1 MQQPS
6 ITRTATRTATRPA
19 TRHLPPM
26 RLLLAT
32 LVVAVAGSMA
42 QTAIAG
48 PHGGMG
54 GHDTMAD
61 RGHHEGMMGGP
72 GMVGMGGM
80 HQPRHMD
87 RLLDS
92 VNATAEQRAQIKQ
105 ITDAARADLNAQRD
119 TGRKL
124 HEQGQALFLQPN
136 VDARAVEALR
146 QQMLAQ
152 HDQASK
158 RMTQAMLDV
167 SKVLTPE
174 QRKAMGERMAQR
186 RSMMQRHRAERDAAA
201 APAKK

>member
-1 MQQPS
+1 MQQRS
-6 ITRTATRTATRPA
+6 STFAATRQ
-19 TRHLPPM
+19 LPPM

-32 LVVAVAGSMA
+32 LVVALAGSMA
-42 QTAIAG
+42 QTAIAA
-48 PHGGMG
+48 PHGGMAGMG
-54 GHDTMAD
+54 GHEAMAG
-61 RGHHEGMMGGP
+61 RGHLDGMMGGP
-72 GMVGMGGM
+72 AMGGLGGM
-80 HQPRHMD
+80 NQPRQME

-92 VNATAEQRAQIKQ
+92 VNATAEQRTQIKQ
-105 ITDAARADLNAQRD
+105 ITDAARADLKAQHD

-124 HEQGQALFLQPN
+124 HEQGRALFLQPN

-167 SKVLTPE
+167 SRVLTPE
-174 QRKAMGERMAQR
+174 QRKAMGERMAQH
-186 RSMMQRHRAERDAAA
+186 RSMMERHRAERDAAA

>member
-6 ITRTATRTATRPA
+6 ITRTATRPA

-72 GMVGMGGM
+72 GMVGM

-87 RLLDS
+87 RLLDG